1 MIFMADRSALFVR
14 IPTEAAERLHRA
26 AFELNTSKQDLVAGL
41 VTHYV
46 DPADLGSLRRITV
59 ETRDDALTVGHAELR
74 PDPPAAVLT
83 LEDAAALLQVAV
95 EDVESLAETG
105 ELPGRKV
112 GGEWRFARDAVLRWL
127 AG

>member
-1 MIFMADRSALFVR
+1 MTERNALFVR
-14 IPTEAAERLHRA
+14 IPVDAAERLHRA
-26 AFELNTSKQDLVAGL
+26 AFELGTSKQDLVAGL

-46 DPADLGSLRRITV
+46 DPSDLASLRRITV

-74 PDPPAAVLT
+74 PDPPAEVLT
-83 LEDAAALLQVAV
+83 LDGAAELLQVPSSEV
-95 EDVESLAETG
+95 EALAEAG

-112 GGEWRFARDAVLRWL
+112 GGEWRFAREAVLRWL